1 MGAFNV
7 IVENLAIVQEKVQQ
21 ALNNR
26 LNEKFDQTVKL
37 IAVTKN
43 NDIYAMREAI
53 DAGIKVVGENRIQ
66 EALDKKKELNRTVEW
81 HLIGH
86 LQTNKVKQA
95 VLNFDL
101 IHSVDSERLAVEIN
115 KVANSLNKVQEIL
128 VQVNVVNEISKFGLN
143 IEQVNSFIKTISQH
157 ENLKVVGLM
166 LIAPYYENPEEARPI
181 FRKLY
186 EQFMEIKNQQILNVE
201 MKWLSMGMTNDYQV
215 AIEEGANIIR
225 VGTGI
230 FGKRKDV

>member
-186 EQFMEIKNQQILNVE
+186 EKFMEIKNQQILNVE

-230 FGKRKDV
+230 FGQRKDV

>member
-7 IVENLAIVQEKVQQ
+7 IVENLAIVQEKVEQ

-230 FGKRKDV
+230 FGQRKDV

>member
-53 DAGIKVVGENRIQ
+53 GAGIKVVGENRIQ

-230 FGKRKDV
+230 FGQRKDV